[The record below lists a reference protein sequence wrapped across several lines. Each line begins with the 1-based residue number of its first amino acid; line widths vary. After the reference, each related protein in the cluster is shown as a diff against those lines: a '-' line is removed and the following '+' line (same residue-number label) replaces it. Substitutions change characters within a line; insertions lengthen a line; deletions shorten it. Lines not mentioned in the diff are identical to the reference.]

1 MYIKSINEMNE
12 KVNRY
17 TTKTEKQRKILTTN
31 KNSNNNNEEFTK
43 SSSVFCSFM
52 KFVAD
57 NARSKLNK

>member
-1 MYIKSINEMNE
+1 MNE
-12 KVNRY
+12 KVNIY

-43 SSSVFCSFM
+43 SSSVIYSFM

>member
-1 MYIKSINEMNE
+1 MNE

-43 SSSVFCSFM
+43 SSSVFYSFM